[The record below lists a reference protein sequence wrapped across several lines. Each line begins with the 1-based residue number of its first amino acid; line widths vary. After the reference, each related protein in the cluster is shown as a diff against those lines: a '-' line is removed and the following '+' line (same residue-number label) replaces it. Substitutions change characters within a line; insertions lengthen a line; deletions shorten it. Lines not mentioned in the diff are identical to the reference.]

1 MFICDLGEFIFEEQQ
16 SEEGIYQSAEDYNLY
31 ETVEGEFDMSE
42 TRYGFT
48 KMSVNEFKK
57 WIQKQGN
64 YNYTG
69 IQIHHTAAPSYEN
82 FYKANGTHEDEL
94 TRQNNMKSYHVNT
107 NGWDDIAQ
115 HFTIFPNGKIV
126 TGRSL
131 ANTTAIGIRGWNY
144 NKICIEIYG
153 NFDKGKDVMTEEQKQ
168 AVIAVYGE
176 LCKKFGITPSISTI
190 RCHAWFTAGG
200 TYLGDY
206 VAGRSAKT
214 CPGTNFMG
222 FGNSK
227 AAIEKYFIPL
237 VKNYINGTTSNI
249 PTQIP
254 TTVSGNYVVKVTSDT
269 LNVRKG
275 PGVSYGV
282 CGELGRGEAYTIVQT
297 QNGWGK
303 LKSGVGWINLSYTQ
317 KVSNS
322 TTASATVSTSQYLV
336 KVTAN
341 NLNVRKGPGAS
352 YDISATV
359 KKGDVF
365 TITETKNGWGK
376 LKSGVGWISLGYTQR
391 LK

>member
-1 MFICDLGEFIFEEQQ
+1 MFVCDLGEFIFEEQQ
-16 SEEGIYQSAEDYNLY
+16 SEEGVYQSAEDYNLY

-176 LCKKFGITPSISTI
+176 LCKKFNITPSISTI

-237 VKNYINGTTSNI
+237 VKDYINGTTSNI

-376 LKSGVGWISLGYTQR
+376 LKSGAGWISLGYTQR